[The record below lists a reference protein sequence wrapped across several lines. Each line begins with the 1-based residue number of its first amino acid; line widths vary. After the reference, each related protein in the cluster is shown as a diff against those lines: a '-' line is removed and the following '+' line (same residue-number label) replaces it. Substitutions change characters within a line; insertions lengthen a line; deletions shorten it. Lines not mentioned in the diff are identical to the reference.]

1 MSTTYQIN
9 EAGLLS
15 YPQVAPAA
23 TPAADDVDLTLKSQR
38 QRKIELAHEASLLN
52 KAGRTEELRRC
63 LESMIELDPN
73 DAQALYNLGVLL
85 SHQDNEKPRAER
97 MLRRAIDNERDYA
110 DAFLAL
116 GNMYFESRHLLSSIE
131 IYEAGLRQVP
141 TRLPLLSSLLRAAT
155 TMRSPQRVE
164 KIARR
169 ILNIDEDDT
178 NALNYLAWALMMQGG
193 DLDEAD
199 RALQRA
205 QKRPVEAALQAVN
218 LALAEAL
225 ADLRHEPDTA
235 AAHRAHLE
243 SLAATDWSTAHL
255 AAETFVI
262 ALRPERA
269 AGMVRDY
276 IKRNPDD
283 SQAYRYLAVT
293 LMQDGD
299 FTGGHE
305 VVREVLNAGMDR
317 PSLKM
322 IYALNSFRL
331 GDLETFHKFH
341 YTRWVREGAE
351 ELWKLPVPEWD
362 GSPIKQG
369 KLVVQCE
376 QGVGDYVMWAVL
388 FPGIAPK
395 ARDVVTKVIP
405 RMANLFRRSFP
416 EMHFIYENKLP
427 PDIPLDAVAAR
438 TTAGDLLDLLKPDIE
453 ALPGKS
459 GFLVADP
466 ALKSKLRKR
475 YEALFP
481 GKRLIGISWRSGNRD
496 SAAMR
501 SLELPYWKPLFDME
515 DCAFISLQYGD
526 LTRDIEELQQQLG
539 DKVYW
544 DKEVNPMGDM
554 DPFTAQISAMDLVIS
569 VDNST
574 IHFAGGLG
582 KPCWAMLPL
591 NSDWRW
597 QTERTD
603 TMWYDSLELFRP
615 DREGGWDGLVDRV
628 AERLA
633 KLDDEALKQAEIAYL
648 RRALATMAK
657 ANRIGDAEQYG
668 RMLLAHG
675 VDKAAA
681 MRAVAKS
688 ALAAG
693 QAADA
698 VGILHRAI
706 ELDPEDPHLKADM
719 AQAIAKAGDPDHG
732 LSIARELTRRFPQDD
747 EASIACGRILSDAGR
762 YDEATDFFARVLRR
776 DPENVPSRMALA
788 GLQAAQGEFDLARK
802 NYERVLEIE
811 PSNATVHTAL
821 AEIQLRL
828 ARWTEGWTSFRWR
841 FGFRPEVLPNYF
853 AALDPDKQPKPWT
866 EGSLRKQRLFLAAER
881 NIIEQLL
888 FAPLLPEV
896 AKESRK
902 TTLECDPRLGSL
914 MRASFPAIDIMERS
928 ELTPEAL
935 QERNF
940 QLVSTLGNLAGR
952 VRAAAGQFPARQK
965 PVLTADPDKVT
976 ALRQAYQAT
985 AQGRKLVGLS
995 WRNAK
1000 SSPQWPAPLD
1010 AWLPLIDRPDV
1021 MVVALH
1027 PGSAEAELAD
1037 FAQRTGRD
1045 LIYDRRVDISG
1056 DLGAYAAEV
1065 QACDFVIAIEDF
1077 TAVLAGSL
1085 GKPTIKLKRPVD
1097 HWWWGMA
1104 EGENRWFPALR
1115 TVMTPGGP
1123 GETEVAKVLSLFEQM
1138 RGAD

>member
-1 MSTTYQIN
+1 MSSNYKIN

-15 YPQVAPAA
+15 YPQVTPAVVPAA
-23 TPAADDVDLTLKSQR
+23 EDAELTLKSQR

-63 LESMIELDPN
+63 LESMIDLDPN

-85 SHQDNEKPRAER
+85 SRQDNEKTRAER

-110 DAFLAL
+110 DAYLAL

-141 TRLPLLSSLLRAAT
+141 TRLQLLSSLLRAAT

-178 NALNYLAWALMMQGG
+178 NALNYLAWSLMMRGG

-199 RALQRA
+199 RALKRA
-205 QKRPVEAALQAVN
+205 QKRKVEAALTAVN

-225 ADLRHEPDTA
+225 ADLRHEPDVA
-235 AAHRAHLE
+235 AAHRARLE
-243 SLAATDWSTAHL
+243 ELAADNWSNAHL

-262 ALRPERA
+262 AQRPERA

-299 FTGGHE
+299 FLGGHE

-317 PSLKM
+317 PSLLM
-322 IYALNSFRL
+322 IYSLNSFRL
-331 GDLETFHKFH
+331 GDLETFHKYH

-362 GSPIKQG
+362 GSPIKHG

-405 RMANLFRRSFP
+405 RMGNLFRRSFP
-416 EMHFIYENKLP
+416 EMQFIYENKLP
-427 PDIPLDAVAAR
+427 PDIPLEAVAAR
-438 TTAGDLLDLLKPDIE
+438 TTAGDLLDLLKPDIDD
-453 ALPGKS
+453 LPGKA

-475 YEALFP
+475 YEAQFP

-554 DPFTAQISAMDLVIS
+554 DPFTAQISAMDMVIS

-597 QTERTD
+597 QTDRTD

-615 DREGGWDGLVDRV
+615 DKEGGWDGLVERV
-628 AERLA
+628 ADRLA
-633 KLDDEALKQAEIAYL
+633 KQDDETLKQAEIAYL
-648 RRALATMAK
+648 RRAFSTMVK
-657 ANRIGDAEQYG
+657 ANRIADAEQYG

-675 VDKAAA
+675 VDKAQA

-706 ELDPEDPHLKADM
+706 ELDSEDPDIQADM
-719 AQAIAKAGDPDHG
+719 AQALAKAGDAEHG
-732 LSIARELTRRFPQDD
+732 LGLARELTRRFPKND
-747 EASIACGRILSDAGR
+747 EASIACGRILSDLGR
-762 YDEATDFFARVLRR
+762 YDEATDFFARILRR
-776 DPENVPSRMALA
+776 DPENVASRMALA
-788 GLQAAQGEFDLARK
+788 GLQAAQGDFELARK
-802 NYERVLEIE
+802 NYERVLTVE

-821 AEIQLRL
+821 AEILLRL
-828 ARWTEGWTSFRWR
+828 DQWAAGWPSFRWR
-841 FGFRPEVLPNYF
+841 FGVRPEVLPTYF
-853 AALDPDKQPKPWT
+853 AALDPAKQPKPWS

-881 NIIEQLL
+881 NLIEQLL
-888 FAPLLPEV
+888 FAGLIPEV
-896 AKESRK
+896 ARESRK
-902 TTLECDPRLGSL
+902 TALECDPRLASL
-914 MRASFPAIDIMERS
+914 MTTSFPTIDVMGRND
-928 ELTPEAL
+928 LTPETL

-952 VRAAAGQFPARQK
+952 LRSAQSQFPARQK
-965 PVLTADPDKVT
+965 PALTADPEKV
-976 ALRQAYQAT
+976 AVLRQAYQAT

-995 WRNAK
+995 WRHAK
-1000 SSPQWPAPLD
+1000 SSPQWPTPLD
-1010 AWLPLIDRPDV
+1010 AWLPLIDRSDV

-1027 PGSAEAELAD
+1027 PGSAEAELAE
-1037 FAQRTGRD
+1037 FAERTGRD
-1045 LIYDRRVDISG
+1045 LIFDRRVDFSG

-1065 QACDFVIAIEDF
+1065 QACDFVIAVEDL
-1077 TAVLAGSL
+1077 TAVLAGAL
-1085 GKPTIKLKRPVD
+1085 GKPTLKVKRAVD
-1097 HWWWGMA
+1097 HWWWGMN
-1104 EGENRWFPALR
+1104 EGENRWFSALR
-1115 TVMTPGGP
+1115 TVVAPGGP
-1123 GETEVAKVLSLFEQM
+1123 GEAEVAKVLALFEQTF
-1138 RGAD
+1138 GS